1 MLILNQIR
9 LSGSTEEK
17 LDKIIE
23 DYNSKHEEKYSYQD
37 LCEYLLKK
45 AIREYQM

>member
-9 LSGSTEEK
+9 IYGSTEEK

-23 DYNSKHEEKYSYQD
+23 DYNSKNEEKYSYQE

-45 AIREYQM
+45 AIREYQL

>member
-1 MLILNQIR
+1 MLVLDQIR
-9 LSGSTEEK
+9 ISGSAEEK

-23 DYNSKHEEKYSYQD
+23 DYNFKHKEKYSYQE

-45 AIREYQM
+45 AIREYQL